1 MLLFE
6 VLRPHLTRLQA
17 FSPNLKYI
25 ISVGTQHDMTV
36 NVWNWKN
43 NCKIASNK
51 VTSKVSRIAD

>member
-1 MLLFE
+1 M
-6 VLRPHLTRLQA
+6 TRLQA